1 MSATS
6 HLTARASTRPV
17 PDLDACPFCGGET
30 LKAVPLLDRI
40 KKARGPAVGGS
51 VSIRKS
57 GEEYL
62 KCNGCMTEFVH
73 AERDIEVIMKGLMVR
88 PNILAQIKYC
98 YGRAVKVSDP
108 LTRHRTAI
116 VRRVHA
122 RRSLLGVSVAK
133 KELIIC
139 FKYRGVRTFGSFI
152 READRRRGARY
163 VFAELSMA

>member
-1 MSATS
+1 M
-6 HLTARASTRPV
+6 RPV
-17 PDLDACPFCGGET
+17 PDLDACPLCGGKT

-40 KKARGPAVGGS
+40 KKAKGPAVGGS

-62 KCNGCMTEFVH
+62 KCNGCTAEFVP
-73 AERDIEVIMKGLMVR
+73 AERDIKVIMNGLMVKS
-88 PNILAQIKYC
+88 NIPDQIKHY
-98 YGRAVKVSDP
+98 YGKAIKVYDL
-108 LTRHRTAI
+108 LTKHRTAI
-116 VRRVHA
+116 VRRVNV

-139 FKYRGVRTFGSFI
+139 FKYGGVRTFGSFI
-152 READRRRGARY
+152 READPRRGTRY